1 MNSLKSF
8 YPEIREIL
16 QSIIPNYWPGLKN
29 PLGRL
34 FEKPILPEAMLPI
47 ASCQAVDG
55 QAKDAVPVSAALL
68 AAGLSLRILDDLQD
82 KDRSSQ
88 LWSQVGEARAWN
100 YAGVSFM
107 LSFDILSK
115 APFSPQL
122 FQSINQTFIEAA
134 LRMAAGQDL
143 DLAGETKTIEDYW
156 LTIEMKTGAGYGAA
170 CVAGAMVGTDN
181 PKLIQACG
189 TFGHH
194 LGLAIQIFND
204 MDSIWDPNGITDLK
218 QGKVTLPLIYGLTT
232 NHPDRDELKA
242 LVKSDAIASHGE
254 RIKEILDRIDTRAF
268 LIWAA
273 LKERDQA
280 LEAIRICPN
289 AEGKEVLES
298 YITGMFGD
306 IDSLLQE
313 AEADNYYKSPA
324 LQLRNQLRS

>member
-1 MNSLKSF
+1 
-8 YPEIREIL
+8 
-16 QSIIPNYWPGLKN
+16 
-29 PLGRL
+29 
-34 FEKPILPEAMLPI
+34 ML
-47 ASCQAVDG
+47 A
-55 QAKDAVPVSAALL
+55 
-68 AAGLSLRILDDLQD
+68 
-82 KDRSSQ
+82 
-88 LWSQVGEARAWN
+88 
-100 YAGVSFM
+100 
-107 LSFDILSK
+107 FDILSK
-115 APFSPQL
+115 APFSPQV

-156 LTIEMKTGAGYGAA
+156 LTIEMKTGAGYAAA
-170 CVAGAMVGTDN
+170 CAAGAMVGTDN

-232 NHPDRDELKA
+232 NHPDRDELKS
-242 LVKSDAIASHGE
+242 LVKSNEVAAHGE

-273 LKERDQA
+273 LKEQDQA
-280 LEAIRICPN
+280 LEAISICPN

-324 LQLRNQLRS
+324 LQLRNQLRT